1 LCFVVSRLPVDG
13 GVPQR
18 FEERAARSGTRDE
31 SAVESS
37 MTPTTTKTKGSMGFI
52 YTVLILV
59 GALIALRFIRLRFK
73 KSYKTLTFTEDRTTF
88 EIKVPKIN
96 DEGATYKSSAMAME
110 SFFASL
116 HGLLKSKMEDGEFF
130 SLEIISKP
138 GIGIKFYALCSQK
151 SAGYLEGQI
160 YANYPGAQIIAVSD
174 NFGEFESDKYWEM
187 AKLKEIKHYIFPLK
201 TYNDLEID
209 TMSSATSAM
218 SQLQE
223 GESVSF
229 QLLVQPVGDIWQKEG
244 NDYVS
249 TMKTGK
255 SPKEMSTAQN
265 IVLLVLTEF
274 WNILVRIIS
283 ESAMIFGGA
292 PSTESVRDVKP
303 SAPAPKLTI
312 VQEMEVNSIENKMA
326 KMGFVSQA
334 RFLVSAKTPERA
346 KQNMRSAVAS
356 LSQFSTTNLNSL
368 VVGETLTGERA
379 YSDFVGRVFDQS
391 KAYILNVE
399 ELGSLYH
406 LPSQTVETPNIG
418 WSYSRKS
425 EPPAGLPTTNCV
437 YLADTVFRD
446 QKIRFGLDN
455 GDDRLRHMY
464 VIGKSG
470 TGKSTLFESMVSQDI
485 ANGAGV
491 GVLDPHGE
499 TIDKIL
505 ERIPK
510 NRVDDVIYFDPSD
523 TEMPVALNLLEMDD
537 LSQKNLMASALVSAI
552 MHHFEYSW
560 GPRLEYLLNYSIL
573 TLLEVQG
580 TTMLGITRL
589 LEDDNYRNYIL
600 HNVKDPMVLKFW
612 NTEFKNMKNNPKLIT
627 ESIAPIQNK
636 VNRFLASS
644 TIRNILGQ
652 RKSTIDIEDAMN
664 NGKILLMN
672 LSKGKIGEDNA
683 DLLGALLV
691 SRIQFFALQRAK
703 IPSAQRR
710 PFYLYVDEFQN
721 FATGSFESVL
731 SESRKYGLGLYLTHQ
746 YTAQLPE
753 ELLKAVLGNVGT
765 IAAFALGTPDA
776 KALAGEFAPNFTDTD
791 IISLERFHVY
801 MKLMING
808 MTSLPFSAKILLPWV
823 ESECIVPSNDN
834 KQWVLELSRQKYGV
848 DRLAVEDKVRKWV
861 DTNFDKGMAIS
872 FDTKGGVNY
881 PTSAPEHPTDR
892 EELPRTSRGGSQISQ
907 APRND
912 IPVGTTKPPAVRQ
925 PILRAVQ
932 EATQDGAPCVGSGV
946 FDGAYMV
953 TKEGQKY
960 LVQPNYAA
968 KSEIVCGDTL
978 EMYKEGESNR
988 FRQATKVPRKDVEGV
1003 LHRDDTGIWG
1013 LKTSNG
1019 QFYVVSQTAVEF
1031 NQFKEGQKMYGIIPA
1046 DVANPPFCTLSL
1058 KKFRKEVQKL
1068 EEVQKIKAD
1077 QSLR

>member
-1 LCFVVSRLPVDG
+1 
-13 GVPQR
+13 
-18 FEERAARSGTRDE
+18 
-31 SAVESS
+31 
-37 MTPTTTKTKGSMGFI
+37 M
-52 YTVLILV
+52 YTI
-59 GALIALRFIRLRFK
+59 LIAAGLFMAIRFIVRRFK
-73 KSYKTLTFTEDRTTF
+73 KSYKTLTFTKDRIIF

-96 DEGATYKSSAMAME
+96 DEEATYKSSAMAME

-116 HGLLKSKMEDGEFF
+116 HGLMKSKVEEGEFF
-130 SLEIISKP
+130 SLEIISRL
-138 GIGIKFYALCSQK
+138 GVGIKFYVLCSQK

-160 YANYPGAQIIAVSD
+160 YANYPGAQLIVVD
-174 NFGEFESDKYWEM
+174 KNFGDYEPEKYWEM
-187 AKLKEIKHYIFPLK
+187 AKLMEIKNYIFPLK

-229 QLLVQPVGDIWQKEG
+229 QVLVQPIGDVWQKEG

-265 IVLLVLTEF
+265 IVILVLSEF
-274 WNILVRIIS
+274 WSILVKIIS
-283 ESAMIFGGA
+283 ESAMIFGGV
-292 PSTESVRDVKP
+292 PSTEGVREAKT
-303 SAPAPKLTI
+303 SASMPKLTI

-326 KMGFVSQA
+326 KMGFVSQV
-334 RFLVSAKTPERA
+334 RFLVSAKTPERV

-368 VVGETLTGERA
+368 IVGETLTGEHA
-379 YSDFVGRVFDQS
+379 YNDFVDRVFDQS
-391 KAYILNVE
+391 KSYILNVE

-425 EPPAGLPTTNCV
+425 EPPAGLPTQDCV
-437 YLADTVFRD
+437 YIADTVFRD
-446 QKIRFGLDN
+446 QKVRFGLGN

-470 TGKSTLFESMVSQDI
+470 TGKSTLFETMISQDI

-499 TIDKIL
+499 TIDKVL
-505 ERIPK
+505 ERIPQ

-523 TEMPVALNLLEMDD
+523 TEMPVALNLLEMND

-552 MHHFEYSW
+552 KHHFDYSW
-560 GPRLEYLLNYSIL
+560 GPRLEYLLNYAIL

-589 LEDDNYRNYIL
+589 MEDDNYRRFIL
-600 HNVKDPMVLKFW
+600 HNVRDPVVLKFW
-612 NTEFKNMKNNPKLIT
+612 DTEFKNMKSNPRLIT

-703 IPSAQRR
+703 IPSNQRR

-721 FATGSFESVL
+721 FATGSFESIL

-765 IAAFALGTPDA
+765 IAAFSLGTPDA

-823 ESECIVPSNDN
+823 EEECIVPKSDN

-848 DRLAVEDKVRKWV
+848 DRQMVEDKVRKWV

-872 FDTKGGVNY
+872 YDTKGGTNY
-881 PTSAPEHPTDR
+881 PTLVPVFGSPKADSATFSSRVPLLRPT
-892 EELPRTSRGGSQISQ
+892 PRIVAES
-907 APRND
+907 A
-912 IPVGTTKPPAVRQ
+912 IPVKTVDARVNNIVAADKNVTASNVVPVAAG
-925 PILRAVQ
+925 I
-932 EATQDGAPCVGSGV
+932 
-946 FDGAYMV
+946 FDGTHMV

-968 KSEIVCGDTL
+968 KSEIVYGDTL
-978 EMYKEGESNR
+978 EMYKEGESDR
-988 FRQATKVPRKDVEGV
+988 FRQVTKMPRKDIEGV
-1003 LHRDDTGIWG
+1003 LVKDATGLWG
-1013 LKTSNG
+1013 LKTSDG
-1019 QFYVVSQTAVEF
+1019 HFYKVSQTAVDF
-1031 NQFKEGQKMYGIIPA
+1031 NQFKEGQRMYGIIPV
-1046 DVANPPFCTLSL
+1046 DVEKPAFCTLSL
-1058 KKFRKEVQKL
+1058 KRFRKETQKQ
-1068 EEVQKIKAD
+1068 EEAQKVKTD

>member
-1 LCFVVSRLPVDG
+1 
-13 GVPQR
+13 
-18 FEERAARSGTRDE
+18 
-31 SAVESS
+31 
-37 MTPTTTKTKGSMGFI
+37 MNFI
-52 YTVLILV
+52 YVILMVV
-59 GALIALRFIRLRFK
+59 GLVVAGRFVAVRFK
-73 KSYKTLTFTEDRTTF
+73 KSYKTLTFTKDRAIF

-96 DEGATYKSSAMAME
+96 DEEATYKSSAMAME

-116 HGLLKSKMEDGEFF
+116 HGLLKSKIEDGEFF

-138 GIGIKFYALCSQK
+138 GVGIKFYALCSQK

-160 YANYPGAQIIAVSD
+160 YANYPGAQLINVD
-174 NFGEFESDKYWEM
+174 TNFGDFDNEKYWEM
-187 AKLKEIKHYIFPLK
+187 VKLAEIKHYIFPLK

-229 QLLVQPVGDIWQKEG
+229 QILVQPIGDVWQKEG

-255 SPKEMSTAQN
+255 SPKEMTGAQN
-265 IVLLVLTEF
+265 LVVLVLTEF
-274 WNILVRIIS
+274 WNILVKILTN
-283 ESAMIFGGA
+283 SAMIFGGA
-292 PSTESVRDVKP
+292 SSNEGVRDTRT
-303 SAPAPKLTI
+303 SASAPKLTI

-326 KMGFVSQA
+326 KMGFVSQM
-334 RFLVSAKTPERA
+334 RFLVSAKTPERVR
-346 KQNMRSAVAS
+346 QNMRSAVAS

-368 VVGETLTGERA
+368 IVGETLTGEHA
-379 YSDFVGRVFDQS
+379 YTDFMDRVFDQS
-391 KAYILNVE
+391 KSYILNVE

-425 EPPAGLPTTNCV
+425 EPPAGLPTKDCV
-437 YLADTVFRD
+437 YIADTVFRD
-446 QKIRFGLDN
+446 QKVRFGLSN

-470 TGKSTLFESMVSQDI
+470 TGKSTIFESMISQDI

-499 TIDKIL
+499 TIDKVL
-505 ERIPK
+505 DRIPK

-523 TEMPVALNLLEMDD
+523 TEMPVALNLLEMSD

-552 MHHFEYSW
+552 KHHFDYSW
-560 GPRLEYLLNYSIL
+560 GPRLEYLLNYAIL

-589 LEDDNYRNYIL
+589 MEDDNYRNFIL
-600 HNVKDPMVLKFW
+600 HHVKDPVVLKFW
-612 NTEFKNMKNNPKLIT
+612 DTEFKNMKNNPRLIS
-627 ESIAPIQNK
+627 EAVAPIQNK

-703 IPSAQRR
+703 IPSAERR

-721 FATGSFESVL
+721 FATGSFESIL

-765 IAAFALGTPDA
+765 IAAFSLGTPDA

-801 MKLMING
+801 MKLMIDG
-808 MTSLPFSAKILLPWV
+808 MTSLPFSAKILRPWV
-823 ESECIVPSNDN
+823 EEECIVPKSEN

-848 DRLAVEDKVRKWV
+848 DRQAVEDKVRKWV

-872 FDTKGGVNY
+872 YEVKGGTNY
-881 PTSAPEHPTDR
+881 PVA
-892 EELPRTSRGGSQISQ
+892 
-907 APRND
+907 
-912 IPVGTTKPPAVRQ
+912 TKQPPIVAKPAVTL
-925 PILRAVQ
+925 PTTPKIFPTAVGFPDKAGVVLSYDIAKPALVNNIDIMVT
-932 EATQDGAPCVGSGV
+932 ATGI
-946 FDGAYMV
+946 FDGTHLIAQNG
-953 TKEGQKY
+953 KKY

-968 KSEIVCGDTL
+968 KSEIVYGDTL
-978 EMYKEGESNR
+978 EMYKEGESDR
-988 FRQATKVPRKDVEGV
+988 FRQAVKVPRKDIEGV
-1003 LHRDDTGIWG
+1003 LVKDATGLWG
-1013 LKTSNG
+1013 LKTLDG
-1019 QFYVVSQTAVEF
+1019 QSYPVSQTAVEF

-1046 DVANPPFCTLSL
+1046 DVEKPAFCTLSL
-1058 KKFRKEVQKL
+1058 KRFRKDLQKQ
-1068 EEVQKIKAD
+1068 EEAQKIKTD

>member
-1 LCFVVSRLPVDG
+1 MVFMTIVYV
-13 GVPQR
+13 
-18 FEERAARSGTRDE
+18 
-31 SAVESS
+31 AV
-37 MTPTTTKTKGSMGFI
+37 I
-52 YTVLILV
+52 AILAY
-59 GALIALRFIRLRFK
+59 GALRFVVRRFK
-73 KSYKTLTFTEDRTTF
+73 RTAKSLTFTQDRTIF

-96 DEGATYKSSAMAME
+96 DEEATYKSSAMAME

-116 HGLLKSKMEDGEFF
+116 HGLLKSKVEEGEYF
-130 SLEIISKP
+130 SLEIISRP
-138 GIGIKFYALCSQK
+138 GLGIKFYALCSQK

-160 YANYPGAQIIAVSD
+160 YANYPGAQLVVVDS
-174 NFGEFESDKYWEM
+174 NFGEYDSDKYWEM
-187 AKLKEIKHYIFPLK
+187 AKLEELKNYIFPLK

-229 QLLVQPVGDIWQKEG
+229 QILVQPIGDVWQKEG

-255 SPKEMSTAQN
+255 NPKESSAAQN
-265 IVLLVLTEF
+265 LLALILVEF
-274 WNILVRIIS
+274 WSILVKVIS
-283 ESAMIFGGA
+283 EAATIFGGA
-292 PSTESVRDVKP
+292 SSTEGAREAKT
-303 SAPAPKLTI
+303 SAPMPKLTI

-326 KMGFVSQA
+326 KMGFISQV
-334 RFLVSAKTPERA
+334 RFLVSAKTAVRA

-368 VVGETLTGERA
+368 IVGETIVGERA
-379 YSDFVGRVFDQS
+379 YTDFVDRVFDQS

-418 WSYSRKS
+418 WSYSKKA
-425 EPPAGLPTTNCV
+425 EPPAGLPTQGCV
-437 YLADTVFRD
+437 YIADTVFRD
-446 QKIRFGLDN
+446 QKVRFGLSN

-470 TGKSTLFESMVSQDI
+470 TGKSTLFETMISQDI

-499 TIDKIL
+499 TVDKVL

-510 NRVDDVIYFDPSD
+510 ERVDDVIYFDPSD
-523 TEMPVALNLLEMDD
+523 TDMPVALNLLELNDI
-537 LSQKNLMASALVSAI
+537 SQKNLLASALVSAI
-552 MHHFEYSW
+552 KHHFDYSW
-560 GPRLEYLLNYSIL
+560 GPRLEYLLNYAIL

-589 LEDDNYRNYIL
+589 LEDDNYRNFIL
-600 HNVKDPMVLKFW
+600 HNVKDPVVAKFW
-612 NTEFKNMKNNPKLIT
+612 DTEFKNMKNNPKLIT

-652 RKSTIDIEDAMN
+652 RKSTIDIEGAMN

-691 SRIQFFALQRAK
+691 SRIQFFALQRAR

-721 FATGSFESVL
+721 FATGSFESIL

-765 IAAFALGTPDA
+765 IAAFSLGTPDA

-801 MKLMING
+801 IKLMING

-823 ESECIVPSNDN
+823 ESECIVPKSDN

-848 DRLAVEDKVRKWV
+848 DRQTVEDKVRKWV
-861 DTNFDKGMAIS
+861 DTKFDKGMAIS
-872 FDTKGGVNY
+872 YDVKGGATYSV
-881 PTSAPEHPTDR
+881 
-892 EELPRTSRGGSQISQ
+892 
-907 APRND
+907 
-912 IPVGTTKPPAVRQ
+912 PPASPVA
-925 PILRAVQ
+925 PVKPSATPPYTAPKPAPAIPAAPTPKTEAAVTVAAS
-932 EATQDGAPCVGSGV
+932 ATGL
-946 FDGAYMV
+946 FDGTHML
-953 TKEGQKY
+953 TKAGQRY

-968 KSEIVCGDTL
+968 KSELVYGDTL
-978 EMYKEGESNR
+978 EMYKEGENDR
-988 FRQATKVPRKDVEGV
+988 FRQVVKVARKDVDGV
-1003 LHRDDTGIWG
+1003 LVKDAGG
-1013 LKTSNG
+1013 LWVLRTPDG
-1019 QFYVVSQTAVEF
+1019 QTIKVSQTAVDF
-1031 NQFKEGQKMYGIIPA
+1031 NQFKEGQAMYGLVPA
-1046 DVANPPFCTLSL
+1046 DAVKPEFCTLAL
-1058 KKFRKEVQKL
+1058 KRFRKDAQKQ
-1068 EEVQKIKAD
+1068 EEAHKVKTD